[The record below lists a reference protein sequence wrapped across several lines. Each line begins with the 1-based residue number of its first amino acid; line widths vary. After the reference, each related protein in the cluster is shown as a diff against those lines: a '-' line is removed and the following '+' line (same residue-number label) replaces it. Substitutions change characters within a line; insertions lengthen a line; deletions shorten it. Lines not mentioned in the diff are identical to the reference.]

1 VTKTNAV
8 PRTGAAD
15 RRRGAARRRAGQP
28 AGQPAAA
35 PPTAAPPTAVPPGT
49 APPATVP
56 PATAPPATPPT
67 SGRHWLALPVVLAGT
82 FMTFLDFFIVN
93 VAIPSTQRDLSAS
106 SAQIQW
112 IVAGYGLAYASCLII
127 GSRLGDVSGRRR
139 VFMIGLA
146 LFTAAS
152 LACGVAA
159 SPAMLITARAA
170 QGFAAALL
178 FPQVLSILGLMYSG
192 ADRVRAFVAYG
203 MTLGLAAVGGQ
214 LIGGAL
220 IQADPDGLGWRT
232 CFLINVPVGLLALV
246 LTPRLVPE
254 SRAED
259 RSRLDLLG
267 AALVTLGLVAVVLP
281 LVDGREQGW
290 PAWTW
295 LCLAASAPLLL
306 VFVASQRR
314 RAARGRTP
322 LIDLRLFRERAFA
335 VGVASVLVFY
345 AGLASY
351 FLVLA
356 LYLQQGH
363 GLNALDSGLTVTPMG
378 IGFFATTIVA
388 RRLSGA
394 LGRHLPS
401 LGALVLAAGLVATSL
416 AAGHIGTTG
425 SVWWVIPWLFVDGLG
440 MGMVTA
446 PLISTVLA
454 GITPRHAG
462 EASGVLSTMQQVGNA
477 VGVAVIGVIFYGVL
491 GRAAGH
497 PDAFPHAFRSSLVY
511 VIVLDVALAALI
523 QLLPRRP
530 ARR

>member
-1 VTKTNAV
+1 MTETNAL
-8 PRTGAAD
+8 A
-15 RRRGAARRRAGQP
+15 RAG
-28 AGQPAAA
+28 AVGDRAA
-35 PPTAAPPTAVPPGT
+35 PPAGW
-49 APPATVP
+49 
-56 PATAPPATPPT
+56 
-67 SGRHWLALPVVLAGT
+67 RHWIALAVILAGT

-93 VAIPSTQRDLSAS
+93 VAIPSTQRDLLAS

-112 IVAGYGLAYASCLII
+112 VVAGYGLAYASCLIT
-127 GSRLGDVSGRRR
+127 GSRLGDVYGRRR

-146 LFTAAS
+146 VFTLAS

-159 SPAMLITARAA
+159 NPATLITARVG
-170 QGFAAALL
+170 QGLAAALL
-178 FPQVLSILGLMYSG
+178 FPQVLSILGVMYSG
-192 ADRVRAFVAYG
+192 TDRVRAFVAYG

-232 CFLINVPVGLLALV
+232 CFLINVPIGALALF
-246 LTPRLVPE
+246 LTPRVVPE

-259 RSRLDLLG
+259 RSRLDLVG

-295 LCLAASAPLLL
+295 ICLAAAVPLLL
-306 VFVASQRR
+306 AFVGHQRR

-322 LIDLRLFRERAFA
+322 LIDLRLFGERAFS

-356 LYLQQGH
+356 LYLQQGN

-378 IGFFATTIVA
+378 LGFFATTIVA
-388 RRLSGA
+388 RRLATA

-401 LGALVLAAGLVATSL
+401 LGALLLAAGLVATSL

-425 SVWWVIPWLFVDGLG
+425 SVGWIVPALFVDGLG

-454 GITPRHAG
+454 GISPRHAG

-477 VGVAVIGVIFYGVL
+477 VGVAIIGVIFYGVL
-491 GRAAGH
+491 GRGAGRTV
-497 PDAFPHAFRSSLVY
+497 AFPDAFRSSLIY

-523 QLLPRRP
+523 QLLPPNPSRGPTRGP
-530 ARR
+530 TKG